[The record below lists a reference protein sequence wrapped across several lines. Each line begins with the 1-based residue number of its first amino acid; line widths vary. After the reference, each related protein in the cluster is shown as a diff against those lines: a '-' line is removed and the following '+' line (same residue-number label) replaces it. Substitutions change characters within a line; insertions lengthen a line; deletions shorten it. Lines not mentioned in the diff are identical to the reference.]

1 MAAFDEAGLKLKGSA
16 LFEKMRA
23 RTEAA
28 SETYEAEWTE
38 REAQKAAAER
48 EERVARLM
56 EECGWTEEW
65 DKASESVYYHCALT
79 GETRW
84 EIPSEAQLERQRGKA
99 SDPSSEPLAGY
110 YWQSESGE
118 VQGPRSAEEMREWYS
133 WGYFAPGTLV
143 REVSENNFVDIM
155 TRPEI
160 VEGGARSLQPSELE
174 TEQARDVAREPEPGP
189 EPAVQKN
196 PQPEP
201 EPELEPELEL
211 EPQPQPQPESAGPED
226 ESTASAAA
234 LQLPAE
240 SPQVADGDSS
250 KPSTTGWL
258 PLLFCLIAATGG
270 ALAMM
275 ISAQPL
281 TTSQLFERHQ
291 GAVA

>member
-1 MAAFDEAGLKLKGSA
+1 M
-16 LFEKMRA
+16 
-23 RTEAA
+23 
-28 SETYEAEWTE
+28 
-38 REAQKAAAER
+38 
-48 EERVARLM
+48 
-56 EECGWTEEW
+56 
-65 DKASESVYYHCALT
+65 
-79 GETRW
+79 
-84 EIPSEAQLERQRGKA
+84 
-99 SDPSSEPLAGY
+99 
-110 YWQSESGE
+110 
-118 VQGPRSAEEMREWYS
+118 YS

-160 VEGGARSLQPSELE
+160 VEGGTRSPQPSELE

-240 SPQVADGDSS
+240 SPQVADGYSS
-250 KPSTTGWL
+250 KPSATGWL
-258 PLLFCLIAATGG
+258 PFLFCLIAATGG
-270 ALAMM
+270 AIAMM